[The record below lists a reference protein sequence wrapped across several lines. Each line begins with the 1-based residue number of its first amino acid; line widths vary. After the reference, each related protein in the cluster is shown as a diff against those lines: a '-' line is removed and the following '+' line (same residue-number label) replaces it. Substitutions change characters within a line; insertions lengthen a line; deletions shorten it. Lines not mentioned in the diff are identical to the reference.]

1 MGIEL
6 GRMEK
11 KYVIEIVSVLKVLGL
26 DSADI

>member
-26 DSADI
+26 DNADI